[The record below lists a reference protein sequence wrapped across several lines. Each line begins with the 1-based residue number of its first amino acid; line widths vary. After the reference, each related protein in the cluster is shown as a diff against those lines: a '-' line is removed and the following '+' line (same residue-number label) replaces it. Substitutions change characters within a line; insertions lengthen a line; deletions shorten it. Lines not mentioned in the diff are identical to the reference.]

1 MFRFIEIRGVGVRES
16 MYFMPVVKTRYGC
29 DSMTAILRDKFLK
42 RVYCICV
49 YYVTYFSSHFTFDT
63 HRIHKKIFFPV
74 GLLAHM
80 VCTYHFF
87 TSSCFISLLRF
98 VFVLELVSLFFP
110 VHDQFLHLLLLLH
123 SSQEH
128 YLRTGKLILCRFK
141 AS

>member
-80 VCTYHFF
+80 VCTLYISFFYIILLYF
-87 TSSCFISLLRF
+87 TSSICFCT
-98 VFVLELVSLFFP
+98 
-110 VHDQFLHLLLLLH
+110 
-123 SSQEH
+123 
-128 YLRTGKLILCRFK
+128 RTGVTILSCTRSISSSSSSTSFFSRALFAHRK
-141 AS
+141 IDFMSV